1 MESAVQDSPINIL
14 PDPVG
19 RRTKLPLIL
28 VVLAGLLVGGGVGVF
43 VAGPLIVSKF
53 RGATSAVRNAAAS
66 DKAKDGKQGEQKVL
80 RIIDNLVLNPAASGG
95 TRFLMLT
102 ATFEV
107 KDAAADE
114 MLKGRDA
121 EVRDALLSH
130 FGRKTV
136 EELTD
141 MSRRP
146 EMKKE
151 VLALMKPLFPAGTI
165 TAVYFPQFV
174 IQ

>member
-1 MESAVQDSPINIL
+1 
-14 PDPVG
+14 
-19 RRTKLPLIL
+19 
-28 VVLAGLLVGGGVGVF
+28 
-43 VAGPLIVSKF
+43 
-53 RGATSAVRNAAAS
+53 
-66 DKAKDGKQGEQKVL
+66 
-80 RIIDNLVLNPAASGG
+80 
-95 TRFLMLT
+95 
-102 ATFEV
+102 
-107 KDAAADE
+107 

-165 TAVYFPQFV
+165 RAVYFPQFV